1 MRDVLGIMVANI
13 LGSFIMGFLTE
24 NKAHLLWF
32 EAPTMP
38 VSFLPENNFIQ
49 YYQEL
54 LTGKEENCLP
64 QDTQTKREREREKEP
79 GTQRLLLFFSFSD
92 FFPLLLPSRIACGV
106 LWLFD
111 DVCKLGIPDGF
122 YSDEWTTRSCAPR
135 ASA

>member
-1 MRDVLGIMVANI
+1 MKKKRERK
-13 LGSFIMGFLTE
+13 TE
-24 NKAHLLWF
+24 EKKYLSVF
-32 EAPTMP
+32 SE
-38 VSFLPENNFIQ
+38 
-49 YYQEL
+49 
-54 LTGKEENCLP
+54 
-64 QDTQTKREREREKEP
+64 REREREREP